1 MSPVEDDNIRRSFI
15 PLKSTQMDR
24 GHVRENDEGK
34 ASIDKEKRRKKGE
47 EERREKETESGRNE
61 ELNASFRPSR
71 VLLRSSRSDAESIH
85 VIVPRG
91 GG

>member
-34 ASIDKEKRRKKGE
+34 TSVDKEKEKKKEKRERKRGEKRRQKAE
-47 EERREKETESGRNE
+47 ET
-61 ELNASFRPSR
+61 
-71 VLLRSSRSDAESIH
+71 RS
-85 VIVPRG
+85 
-91 GG
+91 

>member
-1 MSPVEDDNIRRSFI
+1 MRTTKVKR
-15 PLKSTQMDR
+15 
-24 GHVRENDEGK
+24 
-34 ASIDKEKRRKKGE
+34 ASIKKEKKKRKKGE

-91 GG
+91 GRGRGLNRLANGRSEEGEGEEEEVN